1 MKVAL
6 YVRVSTVDRQT
17 VENQVAR
24 LTEVAKARAWEIVAT
39 FSDNG
44 ISGSKSRDQRPGL
57 DKLLKDATRGKFQ
70 MVMCWSVDRLGRS
83 LYDLLDTLKTL
94 EAAGAGLYLDQQAL
108 DTSTPAGKAMFQMAG
123 VFAEF
128 ERAMI
133 QARVKA
139 GMDRARLSG
148 KHVGRPRLDPTKVEA
163 ARAELA
169 KGTGV
174 RAVAE
179 LVGLSTGSVSGIKA
193 TMTV

>member
-1 MKVAL
+1 MKAAL

-39 FSDNG
+39 FSDKG

-57 DKLLKDATRGKFQ
+57 DKLLKDATRGRFQ

-94 EAAGAGLYLDQQAL
+94 EAAGVGLYLDQQAL

-139 GMDRARLSG
+139 GMDRARLAG
-148 KHVGRPRLDPTKVEA
+148 KHVGRPRLDPVKVEA
-163 ARAELA
+163 AKAELA

-193 TMTV
+193 TMAV